1 MKSLLKFTLLSALI
15 ITGKL
20 AKDSALVPVVQAPVQ
35 TTKTTPNPSVVMV
48 HETLTSQPVPQHR
61 EQAQPQQSGNGL
73 LAELF

>member
-15 ITGKL
+15 ISGKL
-20 AKDSALVPVVQAPVQ
+20 AKQAAPAAVAQ
-35 TTKTTPNPSVVMV
+35 SVETQATPTTSVIMV
-48 HETLTSQPVPQHR
+48 HQVLTSEPVKPAR